1 MNMKEENLKAVGLIK
16 SRKADAKIMKMAES
30 MYSLAEA
37 MDVELLDVVVD
48 ETADTDIDREEI
60 TAVCS
65 LIEKADISILIVQSL
80 DHLTDDEE
88 DLDKFMS
95 RASDEGI
102 VVVDME
108 NKVIII
114 PSDSEESETDGEA

>member
-1 MNMKEENLKAVGLIK
+1 MNIKEENLKAVGLIK
-16 SRKADAKIMKMAES
+16 SRKSDAKIMKMAES

-48 ETADTDIDREEI
+48 ETANTDIDREEI

-65 LIEKADISILIVQSL
+65 LIEKADVSILILQSL

-95 RASDEGI
+95 RVSDKGI
-102 VVVDME
+102 AVVDME

-114 PSDSEESETDGEA
+114 PSDSEESEADGEA

>member
-1 MNMKEENLKAVGLIK
+1 MNIKEENLKAVGLIK

-48 ETADTDIDREEI
+48 ETANTDIDREEI

-65 LIEKADISILIVQSL
+65 LIEKADVSILILQSL

-102 VVVDME
+102 AVVDME

-114 PSDSEESETDGEA
+114 PSDSEESEADGDA

>member
-1 MNMKEENLKAVGLIK
+1 MNIKEENLKAVGLIK

-65 LIEKADISILIVQSL
+65 LIEKADVSILIVQSL

-102 VVVDME
+102 AVVDME

-114 PSDSEESETDGEA
+114 PSDSEESEADGEA

>member
-1 MNMKEENLKAVGLIK
+1 MNIKEENLKAVGLIK

-48 ETADTDIDREEI
+48 ETADKDIDREEI

-65 LIEKADISILIVQSL
+65 LIEKEDVSILIVQSL

-102 VVVDME
+102 AVVDMK

-114 PSDSEESETDGEA
+114 HSDSEESEADGEA

>member
-1 MNMKEENLKAVGLIK
+1 MNIKEENLKAVGLIK

-48 ETADTDIDREEI
+48 ETANTDIDREEI

-65 LIEKADISILIVQSL
+65 LIEKADVSILILQSL

-95 RASDEGI
+95 RSSDEGI
-102 VVVDME
+102 AVVDME

-114 PSDSEESETDGEA
+114 PSDSEESEADGDA